1 MTNYDETAGTEVPAS
16 LLEELRRSIQQEE
29 NTADLPEAPTDNET
43 WGDAY
48 LGNTPLTSPAVVA
61 AAADL
66 VIEPQEPRPEAR
78 ARMLEAASRALA
90 ERRKA
95 NGLLPVLLRNVR
107 ERSSMSLADVAA
119 QAELPDKVVQELEAG
134 DMEINLHLP
143 VDTTVA
149 WIRALP
155 VDRTTALASLRRSL
169 QVGWTGEL
177 APAAGL
183 SDRPVSVDQY
193 LEQVE
198 TKLNADSEEDDS

>member
-48 LGNTPLTSPAVVA
+48 LGKTTLTSPAVVA

-66 VIEPQEPRPEAR
+66 VIEPREPRPEAR

-119 QAELPDKVVQELEAG
+119 QAELTEEAVQELEAG
-134 DMEINLHLP
+134 DTEINLHLP
-143 VDTTVA
+143 VDTAVA

-155 VDRTTALASLRRSL
+155 VDRSTALASLRRSL

-177 APAAGL
+177 APAAGA
-183 SDRPVSVDQY
+183 SDRPINVDDY
-193 LEQVE
+193 LQRVE
-198 TKLNADSEEDDS
+198 AKLNAGSEGSAS

>member
-29 NTADLPEAPTDNET
+29 NTADLPEVPTDNEA

-48 LGNTPLTSPAVVA
+48 LGKTTLTSPAVVA

-119 QAELPDKVVQELEAG
+119 QAELTEEAVQELEAG
-134 DMEINLHLP
+134 DAEINLLLP
-143 VDTTVA
+143 VDTAVA

-155 VDRTTALASLRRSL
+155 IDRRTALASLRRSL

-177 APAAGL
+177 APAAGA
-183 SDRPVSVDQY
+183 SDRPVNVDDY
-193 LEQVE
+193 LKRVE
-198 TKLNADSEEDDS
+198 AKLNAGSEEDAS

>member
-29 NTADLPEAPTDNET
+29 NTAELPEAPTDNET

-48 LGNTPLTSPAVVA
+48 LAETALTSPAVVA

-107 ERSSMSLADVAA
+107 ERSAMSLADVAA
-119 QAELPDKVVQELEAG
+119 QAELTDEAVHELEAG
-134 DMEINLHLP
+134 DTEINLHFP
-143 VDTTVA
+143 VDTAVA

-155 VDRTTALASLRRSL
+155 VDRTAALASLRRSL
-169 QVGWTGEL
+169 EVGWTGEL
-177 APAAGL
+177 APAAGA
-183 SDRPVSVDQY
+183 SDRPVNVDDY
-193 LEQVE
+193 LKRVE
-198 TKLNADSEEDDS
+198 AKLNAGSEKDAS

>member
-29 NTADLPEAPTDNET
+29 NTADLPEVPTDNEA

-48 LGNTPLTSPAVVA
+48 LGKTTLTSPAVVA

-119 QAELPDKVVQELEAG
+119 QAELTEEAVQELEAG
-134 DMEINLHLP
+134 DTEINLLLP
-143 VDTTVA
+143 VDTAVA

-155 VDRTTALASLRRSL
+155 IDRRTALASLRRSL

-177 APAAGL
+177 APAAGA
-183 SDRPVSVDQY
+183 SDRPVNVDDY
-193 LEQVE
+193 LKRVE
-198 TKLNADSEEDDS
+198 AKLNAGSEEDAS

>member
-16 LLEELRRSIQQEE
+16 LLDELRRSIQQEE
-29 NTADLPEAPTDNET
+29 NTADLPETPTDNEA

-48 LGNTPLTSPAVVA
+48 LGKTALTSPAVVA

-90 ERRKA
+90 ERRKT

-107 ERSSMSLADVAA
+107 EHSSMSLADVAA
-119 QAELPDKVVQELEAG
+119 QAELTEKAVQELEAG
-134 DMEINLHLP
+134 DTEINLHLP

-149 WIRALP
+149 WIRSLP

-193 LEQVE
+193 LQQVQ
-198 TKLNADSEEDDS
+198 TKLDAGSEEDAS

>member
-29 NTADLPEAPTDNET
+29 NTAALPEEPTDNEA

-48 LGNTPLTSPAVVA
+48 LGKTALTSPAVVS

-78 ARMLEAASRALA
+78 ARMLDAANRALA

-95 NGLLPVLLRNVR
+95 NGLLPVLLHNVR
-107 ERSSMSLADVAA
+107 EQSSMSLTDVAA
-119 QAELPDKVVQELEAG
+119 QAKLPEKAIQELEAG
-134 DMEINLHLP
+134 DREINLHLP
-143 VDTTVA
+143 VVTTVA
-149 WIRALP
+149 WIRSLP
-155 VDRTTALASLRRSL
+155 VDQTTALASLRRSL

-177 APAAGL
+177 APAAGA
-183 SDRPVSVDQY
+183 SDRPVNVDEYVQ
-193 LEQVE
+193 QVE
-198 TKLNADSEEDDS
+198 MKLNAGGEGHAS